1 MDYAT
6 ADATATSPAD
16 YTSAAGTVS
25 FAPGVVT
32 RTFTVPIVGDTLD
45 EFDETFTA
53 NLSNPT
59 NATIADNQGIGTI
72 TDDDAA
78 PSFSISDQTVTEGDA
93 GSTTATFTVS
103 LSAPSGK
110 PVAVDYQTTDA
121 TATAPADYAGASGT
135 ISLPPGATT
144 STVDVQVQGDIL
156 DEFDETFTVDLLNPV
171 NAPIADDQALG
182 TITDDDAAPG
192 ITVNDISAPEG
203 DVGSTTATFIVALG
217 APSALPVTVDVT
229 TQDGTATAPA
239 DYDALA
245 TSLLFAPGDTS
256 KTVDATVHGDTA
268 NEGNETF
275 TLQLS
280 GATNAS
286 VSDATGMA
294 TILDD
299 DDVPSHEPSSP
310 IASIGDVSIE
320 EGHAGETSTATFD
333 VRLSR
338 PAVGDLTI
346 GYRSVAGSATDGH
359 DYLGVAGIVTIPAGS
374 LVRRWT

>member
-1 MDYAT
+1 MTFTVTLSGASGKTVTVDYAT

-182 TITDDDAAPG
+182 TITDDDAAPMMSVADLS
-192 ITVNDISAPEG
+192 IPEG
-203 DVGSTTATFIVALG
+203 DSGTTIASLTVALS
-217 APSALPVTVDVT
+217 APSGKPITADYSTADGSADSSDYSNAAGTVSISPGAAAATVDVVV
-229 TQDGTATAPA
+229 
-239 DYDALA
+239 
-245 TSLLFAPGDTS
+245 SGDRTYEPDES
-256 KTVDATVHGDTA
+256 VHVRVAESRERGPRR
-268 NEGNETF
+268 
-275 TLQLS
+275 
-280 GATNAS
+280 
-286 VSDATGMA
+286 
-294 TILDD
+294 
-299 DDVPSHEPSSP
+299 DV
-310 IASIGDVSIE
+310 
-320 EGHAGETSTATFD
+320 GH
-333 VRLSR
+333 
-338 PAVGDLTI
+338 
-346 GYRSVAGSATDGH
+346 GH
-359 DYLGVAGIVTIPAGS
+359 DPE
-374 LVRRWT
+374 RRCHPPDLDR